1 MSWIRARRL
10 TTSLW
15 ERVRTLLEGHPE
27 RLQVARTLI
36 ENGLSV
42 RDGNVYLN
50 EIEIADARLAR
61 AAHVDR
67 RTIGE
72 TVQVIERD
80 PQLGSIFRNLR
91 SAGPSLR
98 GVAKQLDLGVVEIT
112 AEDAHAIGILAGA
125 SRLLAD
131 AGLSVRQAL
140 VGDPDLEPD
149 PKLTLICDRPV
160 PGHVVQEMLRVRGIA
175 RVTVG

>member
-1 MSWIRARRL
+1 M
-10 TTSLW
+10 
-15 ERVRTLLEGHPE
+15 
-27 RLQVARTLI
+27 QVARVLI

-42 RDGNVYLN
+42 RDNGVYLN
-50 EIEIADARLAR
+50 GIEIADARLAR

-67 RTIGE
+67 RTVGE
-72 TVQVIERD
+72 TIQVIEHDR
-80 PQLGSIFRNLR
+80 QLGAIFRDLR

-98 GVAKQLDLGVVEIT
+98 GVARQLGLGVIEI
-112 AEDAHAIGILAGA
+112 AADDPHAVGILAGA
-125 SRLLAD
+125 ARLLAD

-140 VGDPDLEPD
+140 VGDPELEPD

-160 PGHVVQEMLRVRGIA
+160 PGNVVQEMLKVKGIA